1 MGEKVLPVVAIVGRP
16 NVGKSTLFNRITG
29 VRRAIVD
36 SIPGSTRDRNK
47 APANWSGKDFELVDT
62 GGLYDRPETSLEQL
76 IVAQCEVAIEE
87 GDLLCWVVDS
97 IAGIVPED
105 EVLAQKLRPHSE
117 RVLLVVNKVDHRRRE
132 AEAMEFHRL
141 GFGALFQVSAEHGL
155 GVNDLLDE
163 IARRLPETTEV
174 EERDEIR
181 IAIVGRPNVGKSSL
195 LNRLAG
201 KERAVVSDKAGTTR
215 DPVDTVIEV
224 EGRAYRF
231 VDTAGIRR
239 RGKTPSRADQLGVLY
254 AERAIARAHICL
266 LVVDA
271 TEGLTSEDRAIAGK
285 VADAGRAA
293 IVVFNKWDI
302 VEEREKEA
310 RERQEDVAEELP
322 HLAFAPL
329 VFISALYG
337 RGAHKIRPLVD
348 RVREQQLQ
356 RIATSKLNQF
366 LEVDASHH
374 PPRAKDGR
382 EVNLFYITQVG
393 TAPPRFVVFASQS
406 KEIEPTYTRYL
417 ARRLREE
424 FGFEGTPIR
433 VALRKRGE

>member
-1 MGEKVLPVVAIVGRP
+1 MADKVLPVVAIVGRP

-36 SIPGSTRDRNK
+36 SVAGSTRDRNQ

-62 GGLYDRPETSLEQL
+62 GGLYDRPGTSLEQQV
-76 IVAQCEVAIEE
+76 VAQCEVAIDE
-87 GDLLCWVVDS
+87 GDLLCWVVDG

-105 EVLAQKLRPHSE
+105 EALAKKLRPHSE
-117 RVLLVVNKVDHRRRE
+117 RVLVVVNKVDHRGRE

-141 GFGALFQVSAEHGL
+141 GFAALFQVSAEHGL
-155 GVNDLLDE
+155 GVNELLDE
-163 IARRLPETTEV
+163 IVRRLPETSELP
-174 EERDEIR
+174 ERDEIR

-201 KERAVVSDKAGTTR
+201 EERSVVSDQAGTTR

-224 EGRAYRF
+224 EDRTYRF

-271 TEGLTSEDRAIAGK
+271 SEGLTSEDRTIAGK
-285 VADAGRAA
+285 VADAGRGA

-310 RERQEDVAEELP
+310 KERREDVMEDLP

-329 VFISALYG
+329 VFVSALHG
-337 RGAHKIRPLVD
+337 RGAHKILPLVD
-348 RVREQQLQ
+348 RVRERQTQHV
-356 RIATSKLNQF
+356 ATSKLNQF
-366 LEVDASHH
+366 LQAQASHH

-382 EVNLFYITQVG
+382 EVNLFYMAQVG

-406 KEIEPTYTRYL
+406 KEVEPTYTRYL

-433 VALRKRGE
+433 VTLRKRRK